1 MSINYIGEPSRMP
14 VGRTLVELATEAN
27 KHARNTA
34 EGEAKLAEFMGLVI
48 IRPGHPARPEVLAYL
63 TQYGRGAMLGLI
75 PVIASAT
82 IH

>member
-1 MSINYIGEPSRMP
+1 MSINYIGVPSRMP
-14 VGRTLVELATEAN
+14 SGRTLVELAAEAN
-27 KHARNTA
+27 AHASDAA
-34 EGEAKLAEFMGLVI
+34 EGTAKLAELMGLVI
-48 IRPGHPARPEVLAYL
+48 IRPGHPARREVLAYL